1 MLGPITTNVPP
12 GLSIVRVIAL
22 PGVEARYSWLDVR
35 YVPEKLEL
43 DNAL

>member
-22 PGVEARYSWLDVR
+22 PGVEVGYSWLDVR
-35 YVPEKLEL
+35 YVPKKLEL
-43 DNAL
+43 DHTL